1 MCSFSS
7 NKVDPS
13 VCERCAEK
21 NKTCCHADPQN
32 VEFCFP
38 LADSEWEKIKVAAP
52 DVDGANVLPNTPEF
66 IKTLK
71 RLFPHDINKIDT
83 QFPANETHRVLQS
96 NEKGYCVYLTEQGCQ
111 LPREARPWFCLVYP
125 FWVRGK
131 ELTMFTA
138 QGCLVCRE
146 TDTVE
151 ESLELLGMDE
161 SRVREIFSSLR
172 SAWGFDKGE

>member
-1 MCSFSS
+1 MTASIST
-7 NKVDPS
+7 KIDPT

-21 NKTCCHADPQN
+21 YDTCCHADPQDI
-32 VEFCFP
+32 ELCFP
-38 LADSEWEKIKVAAP
+38 LSDTEWAKVKAAAP
-52 DVDGANVLPNTPEF
+52 EVLGANDVANTPEF

-71 RLFPHDINKIDT
+71 RLFPHDGLKIDT

-96 NEKGYCVYLTEQGCQ
+96 NEKGYCVYLTEQGCR
-111 LPREARPWFCLVYP
+111 LPREARPWFCLLFP
-125 FWVRGK
+125 FWVRGN

-151 ESLELLGMDE
+151 ESLELLGMDKPQ
-161 SRVREIFSSLR
+161 VRELFALLR
-172 SAWGFDKGE
+172 SSWGFDKGE